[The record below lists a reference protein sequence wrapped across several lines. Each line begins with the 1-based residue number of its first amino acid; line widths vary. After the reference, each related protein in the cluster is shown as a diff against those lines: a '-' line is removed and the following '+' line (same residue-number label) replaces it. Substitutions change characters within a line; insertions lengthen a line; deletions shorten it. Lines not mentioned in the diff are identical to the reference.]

1 MLALILFLLY
11 NIFRKENGDRMNF
24 HDKIYEL
31 IKALKETNEYK
42 TFLSLKEEIKKDETS
57 YKKLKTFKNK
67 QQEHHMRYLEG
78 KQIPENELQEMQ
90 DMYAE
95 LTKIESCRQLLETEI
110 RINVLLA
117 DMQKILANG
126 IKDINEF

>member
-1 MLALILFLLY
+1 
-11 NIFRKENGDRMNF
+11 MNF
-24 HDKIYEL
+24 HDATYAL

-42 TFLSLKEEIKKDETS
+42 TFLNLKEEIKKDNVT
-57 YKKLKTFKNK
+57 YDKLKKFKIK
-67 QQEHHMRYLEG
+67 QQEHHMKYLEG
-78 KQIPENELQEMQ
+78 EKIPEIELQEMQ

-95 LTKIESCRQLLETEI
+95 LTKNEPCRQLLETEI

-126 IKDINEF
+126 IKDITDF